1 MLTGSHSDF
10 PTDKVLLSSS
20 FSLTQI
26 YETVCSCISTSHALQ
41 CFLVFES
48 KVVLSLQT
56 SSLKLLGQVSTLGG
70 TNAPTLSVGRW
81 LFQLL
86 TFSFQESGESKPELS
101 PEAVFLLLSGVTLIS
116 VLHNRG
122 QGRRRALSFRSVL
135 FIWIT
140 TAAQAKCAVTEVF

>member
-1 MLTGSHSDF
+1 MLTGSHGDF

-26 YETVCSCISTSHALQ
+26 YETVCSCISPSHALQ

-48 KVVLSLQT
+48 KVVL
-56 SSLKLLGQVSTLGG
+56 SLKLLGQVSTLGG

-122 QGRRRALSFRSVL
+122 QGRRRALSFRCVL